1 MARTTAT
8 AFWTSGGP
16 VTGSVRPGCR
26 VNLSLSMV
34 CSV

>member
-8 AFWTSGGP
+8 AFWTSGGSAMGR
-16 VTGSVRPGCR
+16 VCPGWR